1 VDTPEVSGGEEPCG
15 LEASAF
21 TTEQL
26 EGQDVTLEFNE
37 DPADPYGRALAYV
50 WVFDLGGE
58 LFNETLVR
66 EGLARVLTVAPNDK
80 YEERF
85 PAAEREARDEGLG
98 VWATDPCSTP
108 ERTTVRSPQS
118 AQRQYPPARAHHA
131 EVRRV
136 GARPFAPAARWRLF
150 LRVPGR
156 ARRRLPP
163 VRDGGS
169 RMLHPNFT
177 YAISPHRPSANFWEP
192 SQGEVHSTH
201 FR

>member
-1 VDTPEVSGGEEPCG
+1 
-15 LEASAF
+15 
-21 TTEQL
+21 
-26 EGQDVTLEFNE
+26 VTLEFDE
-37 DPADPYGRALAYV
+37 DSADPYGRALAYV
-50 WVFDLGGE
+50 WVSDLGGE

-66 EGLARVLTVAPNDK
+66 EGLARVVAMAPNDK

-85 PAAEREARDEGLG
+85 PAAEKEARGEGLG

-136 GARPFAPAARWRLF
+136 GARPFAPAARWRLSP
-150 LRVPGR
+150 RVPGR

-169 RMLHPNFT
+169 RMLHPNF
-177 YAISPHRPSANFWEP
+177 
-192 SQGEVHSTH
+192 GEWK
-201 FR
+201 